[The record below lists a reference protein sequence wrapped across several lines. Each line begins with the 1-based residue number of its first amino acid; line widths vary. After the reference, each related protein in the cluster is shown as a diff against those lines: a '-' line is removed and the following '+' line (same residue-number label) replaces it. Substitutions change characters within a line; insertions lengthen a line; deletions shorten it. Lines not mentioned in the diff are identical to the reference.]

1 MFSDAKE
8 LIKLSL
14 PLTGNRI
21 LLNILQSIE
30 AVSIPASLLIYGL
43 STSDALSTYG
53 VLTGMALPC
62 ILFPSALTN
71 SASTM
76 LLPVITEAQT
86 QKNVQRIKKMIRS
99 SLCGCIF
106 LGTGCLAGFFL
117 LGPVL
122 GRLLFHSSLA
132 GEFIRTLSWMCPFF
146 IRQQCTH
153 QHYPW
158 SRKNWHFF
166 LAKYA
171 KSFHSDHWCL
181 IFYSILGNP
190 GIPALPPGKP
200 DIPFVNRDFV
210 YKLSFTPDV
219 FWVSHYNT

>member
-1 MFSDAKE
+1 
-8 LIKLSL
+8 
-14 PLTGNRI
+14 
-21 LLNILQSIE
+21 
-30 AVSIPASLLIYGL
+30 
-43 STSDALSTYG
+43 
-53 VLTGMALPC
+53 MALPC

-76 LLPVITEAQT
+76 LLPAITEAQT

-132 GEFIRTLSWMCPFF
+132 GEFIRTLSWMCPFLYANSAL
-146 IRQQCTH
+146 ISIIHGLGKTGI
-153 QHYPW
+153 
-158 SRKNWHFF
+158 

-171 KSFHSDHWCL
+171 KSFHSNHWCL
-181 IFYSILGNP
+181 IFYSIFWNP
-190 GIPALPPGKP
+190 GIPALPSGKP
-200 DIPFVNRDFV
+200 DIPFRNRDFV
-210 YKLSFTPDV
+210 YKLSFTPDA
-219 FWVSHYNT
+219 FNLSLQHIKEC

>member
-14 PLTGNRI
+14 PLPVIVYFKYTAKYRSS
-21 LLNILQSIE
+21 LY
-30 AVSIPASLLIYGL
+30 PASLLIYGL

-53 VLTGMALPC
+53 GVLTGMALPC

-71 SASTM
+71 
-76 LLPVITEAQT
+76 LLPQCSLPAITEAQT
-86 QKNVQRIKKMIRS
+86 QKRTTYKENDSS

-122 GRLLFHSSLA
+122 GRLLFHSSLC
-132 GEFIRTLSWMCPFF
+132 RRVHTHPFLDVS
-146 IRQQCTH
+146 ILYANSALISIIHGLGKTGI
-153 QHYPW
+153 
-158 SRKNWHFF
+158 SL

-171 KSFHSDHWCL
+171 KSFHLESLVCL

-190 GIPALPPGKP
+190 GYLHLPPWQA
-200 DIPFVNRDFV
+200 R
-210 YKLSFTPDV
+210 YSF
-219 FWVSHYNT
+219 S